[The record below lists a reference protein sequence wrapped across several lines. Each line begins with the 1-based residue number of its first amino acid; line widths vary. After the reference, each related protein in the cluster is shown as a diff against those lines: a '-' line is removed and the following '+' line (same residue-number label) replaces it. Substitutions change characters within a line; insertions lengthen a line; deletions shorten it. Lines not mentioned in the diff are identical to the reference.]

1 MKQEQ
6 VWNMA
11 KRNNKLI
18 LVRKEYVDVLDV
30 MFPGIENPT
39 RSEKVAKILEEIM
52 YGKTKK
58 ER

>member
-1 MKQEQ
+1 
-6 VWNMA
+6 MA